1 MAEIY
6 LAAPEGG
13 ESRHRLAI
21 KVIHQQN
28 ADDPDFVRMLVDE
41 ARLAVQLKHPN
52 IVTTYDLGLANDQ
65 YYIVMELV
73 EGADL
78 FRLQQRAADQRLSF
92 PIPLAAY
99 IAREVARGLDYAHR
113 LRDSDGHPLQV
124 VHRDI
129 SPQNVLLSYEGAVK
143 ITDFG
148 IAKAARRAAQT
159 QAGIIK
165 GKYYYMSPEQASGQF
180 IDGRTDIFAA
190 GILLYEMLIG
200 EMLYYDDNVERL
212 LQVVR
217 KADIPPVSQRR
228 PDTPP
233 ALERI
238 LMKALSKS
246 PSDRYQTAAEYSQA
260 LDNYLRRYAPRL
272 GAADVG
278 AFLEKLIG
286 ERARRRTL
294 NESTAALAVSA
305 AALNEP
311 PRASAVSAGG
321 DATVGLSSG
330 QLHELGISDENSLI
344 FQSKGLAALLQGGG
358 SSSGV
363 GHLTPAPLAAAAP
376 AGELAGNRAD
386 RADDETGRIRTT
398 RLSVDSPKLASRRSS
413 SGTMEVVVP
422 SLRSGG
428 SSASSSSPEEPSG
441 EVPAESMPETP
452 SEARRSGPRP
462 ARSLVSKPS
471 EVFRA
476 IEPEV
481 EEELL
486 AGAAE
491 LTREPYALTA
501 PRRILSSGTR
511 HEPLAAQLASAEVT
525 VPRAE
530 VPPEL
535 LAALMPRAEDRV
547 PAKPASVSS
556 PAAAPREPVAAE
568 PSAKV
573 ELLQSDLAFSD
584 PSHLPVGPSVELAQS
599 DSHFSDPQFE
609 IIDSK
614 VGHAP
619 VRGAPP
625 GMLPGAA
632 SDPSLDAISAE
643 STHSNL
649 RPPPGRPEP
658 DDLPPASYPEESIVP
673 LSRTARM
680 WPYWVSGLSAA
691 LLSAGL
697 TWYVTGPGAHRASPP
712 TEAADLREL
721 AHPEVALILPGVP
734 VSAVEP
740 PPAGEPTPEP
750 PSPPAEPARPDGGEL
765 ILTSKPEGAEVYIN
779 KKLVGQTPLTL
790 RDQPLDKALK
800 VELRLA
806 GYKTQHKRI
815 KWHSKLN
822 LAVLVQLHP
831 EGEAE
836 SGAGR
841 PEADDGP
848 EAKPEAKP
856 DAKPDAK
863 PESGAAPK
871 AGSSAGTN

>member
-6 LAAPEGG
+6 LAAPEGS

-200 EMLYYDDNVERL
+200 EMLYYDDNVDRL

-233 ALERI
+233 ALERV
-238 LMKALSKS
+238 LMKALCKS

-286 ERARRRTL
+286 EKVRRRTL
-294 NESTAALAVSA
+294 NESTAAMAVSA
-305 AALNEP
+305 DALNQP
-311 PRASAVSAGG
+311 PLASAVSAGG
-321 DATVGLSSG
+321 DATIGLSSA
-330 QLHELGISDENSLI
+330 QIQELGISDENSLI
-344 FQSKGLAALLQGGG
+344 FQSKGLAALLQGGSN
-358 SSSGV
+358 SSAGGRRTPSS
-363 GHLTPAPLAAAAP
+363 LTAAARGSETGRGPTGKPDEPGKGPGGERKGEPKGERKGEPKGERKGEPAGAP
-376 AGELAGNRAD
+376 AGAGAGGD
-386 RADDETGRIRTT
+386 ASGDADDDDGLIKTT
-398 RLSVDSPKLASRRSS
+398 RLSVDSAKLASRRSS

-441 EVPAESMPETP
+441 EVPAEGPE
-452 SEARRSGPRP
+452 SLSGARRSGPRP
-462 ARSLVSKPS
+462 VRSLVSKPS

-491 LTREPYALTA
+491 LTRETYALTA
-501 PRRILSSGTR
+501 PRRLLSSGPR

-525 VPRAE
+525 
-530 VPPEL
+530 
-535 LAALMPRAEDRV
+535 
-547 PAKPASVSS
+547 
-556 PAAAPREPVAAE
+556 
-568 PSAKV
+568 
-573 ELLQSDLAFSD
+573 
-584 PSHLPVGPSVELAQS
+584 
-599 DSHFSDPQFE
+599 
-609 IIDSK
+609 
-614 VGHAP
+614 
-619 VRGAPP
+619 
-625 GMLPGAA
+625 
-632 SDPSLDAISAE
+632 
-643 STHSNL
+643 
-649 RPPPGRPEP
+649 
-658 DDLPPASYPEESIVP
+658 
-673 LSRTARM
+673 
-680 WPYWVSGLSAA
+680 
-691 LLSAGL
+691 
-697 TWYVTGPGAHRASPP
+697 
-712 TEAADLREL
+712 
-721 AHPEVALILPGVP
+721 
-734 VSAVEP
+734 
-740 PPAGEPTPEP
+740 
-750 PSPPAEPARPDGGEL
+750 
-765 ILTSKPEGAEVYIN
+765 
-779 KKLVGQTPLTL
+779 
-790 RDQPLDKALK
+790 
-800 VELRLA
+800 
-806 GYKTQHKRI
+806 
-815 KWHSKLN
+815 
-822 LAVLVQLHP
+822 
-831 EGEAE
+831 
-836 SGAGR
+836 
-841 PEADDGP
+841 
-848 EAKPEAKP
+848 
-856 DAKPDAK
+856 
-863 PESGAAPK
+863 
-871 AGSSAGTN
+871 

>member
-6 LAAPEGG
+6 LAAPEGS
-13 ESRHRLAI
+13 ESRHKLAI

-52 IVTTYDLGLANDQ
+52 IVTTYDLGLSNDQ

-260 LDNYLRRYAPRL
+260 LDNYLRRYAPRT

-286 ERARRRTL
+286 EKVRRRTL
-294 NESTAALAVSA
+294 NESTAALAVTADDLGQPAPGSA
-305 AALNEP
+305 RSTGADP
-311 PRASAVSAGG
+311 TIGIG
-321 DATVGLSSG
+321 SG
-330 QLHELGISDENSLI
+330 QIRELGISDENSLI
-344 FQSKGLAALLQGGG
+344 FQAKSQLAALLQGP
-358 SSSGV
+358 SSSSAVSRLMPPPAAAG
-363 GHLTPAPLAAAAP
+363 PAPAP
-376 AGELAGNRAD
+376 VG
-386 RADDETGRIRTT
+386 DEDGLIKTT
-398 RLSVDSPKLASRRSS
+398 QLSVDSPKLASRRSS

-422 SLRSGG
+422 SLRVGG
-428 SSASSSSPEEPSG
+428 SSASSSSPEEPSS

-452 SEARRSGPRP
+452 SGARRSGPRP
-462 ARSLVSKPS
+462 PRSLVSKPS

-486 AGAAE
+486 SSAAE
-491 LTREPYALTA
+491 LTREPYALTG
-501 PRRILSSGTR
+501 PRRSLSSGPR

-535 LAALMPRAEDRV
+535 LAALVPRPEDRR
-547 PAKPASVSS
+547 PAKPAASS
-556 PAAAPREPVAAE
+556 PPPPPEAVPRENVSAE

-573 ELLQSDLAFSD
+573 ELLQSDLAFSE

-599 DSHFSDPQFE
+599 DSHFSEPQFE
-609 IIDSK
+609 LADSK
-614 VGHAP
+614 VGHEP
-619 VRGAPP
+619 VRLPSQGS
-625 GMLPGAA
+625 LPGAA

-649 RPPPGRPEP
+649 RPPPRRPEP
-658 DDLPPASYPEESIVP
+658 EEAAPAAHAEESIVP
-673 LSRTARM
+673 LSRTARL

-697 TWYVTGPGAHRASPP
+697 TWYITGPGAHRGSTPA
-712 TEAADLREL
+712 TVADLPPP
-721 AHPEVALILPGVP
+721 APPEVGLVLPAVP

-740 PPAGEPTPEP
+740 PPAGEPTPEAPSSPVAP
-750 PSPPAEPARPDGGEL
+750 PSEAGGEL

-790 RDQPLDKALK
+790 RDQPVDRALK

-806 GYKTQHKRI
+806 GYKTQTKRI

-831 EGEAE
+831 EEEAGSE
-836 SGAGR
+836 SESAPPAAEGGDSGAT
-841 PEADDGP
+841 P
-848 EAKPEAKP
+848 K
-856 DAKPDAK
+856 
-863 PESGAAPK
+863 SGNK
-871 AGSSAGTN
+871 